1 MQYLFGR
8 TRLQG
13 LGATHMRT
21 TKRRPVTV
29 GQMLITEFLE
39 PLDIDISELAD
50 AMGVHRNTLSRIVHD
65 KGSLTAPMAIKLAV
79 ALGNTPEFW
88 LNIQHAVEIW
98 DVKNMAYKH
107 EAKNVKR
114 LTPQGN
120 RESALG

>member
-1 MQYLFGR
+1 
-8 TRLQG
+8 
-13 LGATHMRT
+13 MRT

-65 KGSLTAPMAIKLAV
+65 KGSLTAPMAIKLAA
-79 ALGNTPEFW
+79 ALGNSPEFW

-98 DVKNMAYKH
+98 DVKNLAYNQ
-107 EAKNVKR
+107 EAKHVRR
-114 LTPQGN
+114 LTTCDN